1 MKQPVLSPDR
11 RALRCTATTALAR
24 DGHTHAALRWPIPLC
39 ALSWTLLAV
48 CLSSPSLAGITFTP
62 FGSNG
67 EGGTINGQS
76 LSFGSGG
83 EVYEL
88 DAFLGITGQDLN
100 GVGVGT
106 TAQLS
111 RNPLPAGVSFVF
123 GKSLSPDGSDLTLTY
138 TFTNNTAST
147 LPGTWFGVFVDPQID
162 VALNGYQN
170 EAGIQFGTTGTGH
183 GGTSADQFQIDEPG
197 YVSGNIFTHLLQGSL
212 DGTNSVPDTAPNDVS
227 VAHGFSLGD
236 LSAGAT
242 ATISVMLSDSG
253 DSLGTLALQTYD
265 TDPQSFDALTVS
277 GTAQVLAVPEPSGL
291 LLGLIACGSF
301 ATLFMFR
308 RVPRPANASFQDWI
322 R

>member
-1 MKQPVLSPDR
+1 MNSSL
-11 RALRCTATTALAR
+11 LRHQLHFAATSWRDTAAVTV
-24 DGHTHAALRWPIPLC
+24 C
-39 ALSWTLLAV
+39 LLA
-48 CLSSPSLAGITFTP
+48 SWSLANNAQAAMTYTP
-62 FGSNG
+62 FGPNG

-100 GVGVGT
+100 GVGIGT

-138 TFTNNTAST
+138 TFTNNTVST

-170 EAGIQFGTTGTGH
+170 EAGIQFGTPGTGH
-183 GGTSADQFQIDEPG
+183 SGTSADQWQIDEPG

-277 GTAQVLAVPEPSGL
+277 GIAQVLAVPEPSGL
-291 LLGLIACGSF
+291 LLGLIACGTF

-308 RVPRPANASFQDWI
+308 CFPRPAKASLQDGI
-322 R
+322 